1 MAYYR
6 IISPDEGKNI
16 MMKRDS
22 HREIYH
28 TSGVSI
34 DEKKIELPFKIKMF
48 AGEESGY
55 DQYDPDFEG
64 EYIQPSIEER
74 LVDYYSESSVMTPAL
89 VNALRDAGVDNLQ
102 IFPVEIEDAFTGEVL
117 NFKYALVN
125 IIGLVSC
132 VDLESSEHLPF
143 GNGYYFHKI
152 KIDEEKVK
160 GLSMF
165 RLAESHLEIIVN
177 EKVAKVINS
186 GKFTGITAEPCN

>member
-1 MAYYR
+1 MKYYR

-22 HREIYH
+22 HREVYD
-28 TSGVSI
+28 TSGIAI
-34 DEKKIELPFKIKMF
+34 DENKIELPFKIKMF

-74 LVDYYSESSVMTPAL
+74 LKDYYSLSSLMTPAL
-89 VNALRDAGVDNLQ
+89 IHALREVGVDNLQ
-102 IFPVEIEDAFTGEVL
+102 VFPVEIEDAFTGEVL
-117 NFKYALVN
+117 NFKYTLVN
-125 IIGLVSC
+125 IVGLVSC
-132 VDLESSEHLPF
+132 ANLETSESEPF
-143 GNGYYFHKI
+143 GSGYYFHKI

-165 RLAESHLEIIVN
+165 RLAESHLEIIVD
-177 EKVAKVINS
+177 EKVAKIINS
-186 GKFTGITAEPCN
+186 EKFSGIAAELCI